1 MSCPTRRMIS
11 EQLWVQMGTV
21 WVSNIYSKWIIQ
33 VYCDTW
39 RRAVLEGGWYRSNC
53 EFRWQRCCCCCCC
66 YHVVTPLL
74 DKTRMLCNN
83 DNILVWN
90 AGPGG
95 REKQDRSSSNKIFRE
110 DIAWFVFLL
119 KKENSVQFCEW
130 QQDLALQAFQS
141 VFKRC
146 LELLKQ
152 TFYKKW
158 IKLIWGGSPPL
169 LSP

>member
-1 MSCPTRRMIS
+1 MKLIVTIVTPGVELSYEEADIGPTESPGGNSVSQRYLFQKNNLFQINNSRL
-11 EQLWVQMGTV
+11 LWHLA
-21 WVSNIYSKWIIQ
+21 SSYEL
-33 VYCDTW
+33 
-39 RRAVLEGGWYRSNC
+39 RGGWYRSNC
-53 EFRWQRCCCCCCC
+53 EFRWQRCCCC

-146 LELLKQ
+146 
-152 TFYKKW
+152 
-158 IKLIWGGSPPL
+158 
-169 LSP
+169 